1 MKRIHIK
8 YYLLV
13 LFIGTLVT
21 SCNSD
26 DDATTTTITGYQQ
39 TVIPTAIQDLYQAK
53 GTATKDTVIVYA
65 HGGPTPSLDT
75 QDAEESQ
82 FQNYYRVYVKQAQH
96 INQTIGSNEI
106 TFDQAIAEDNIST
119 EMYYEVLKHFKDEGK
134 VVIAM
139 SHSFGSFILPNVL
152 ATKPNIADKVV
163 IMAGRLDMPAI
174 VWEGFRDGNLYG
186 FPDGVTP
193 TADGDGTVSGGE
205 LSATRLQAGLGKN
218 RFTELLATK
227 DITNVIYVFGTR
239 DEAVGSLTA
248 AEEQFLTTKNATVL
262 KIDNGDHSS
271 MFQPDALDA
280 ILGEIRQ

>member
-1 MKRIHIK
+1 MKKINIK

-13 LFIGTLVT
+13 LFIGIVFT
-21 SCNSD
+21 SCSSD
-26 DDATTTTITGYQQ
+26 DDTTITALGYQQ
-39 TVIPTAIQDLYQAK
+39 TVIPTAIADLYQAR

-65 HGGPTPSLDT
+65 HGGPTPMLDT

-96 INQTIGSNEI
+96 INQTIKDNQI

-119 EMYYEVLKHFKDEGK
+119 EMYYKVLKHFKDEGK
-134 VVIAM
+134 VVIGM

-186 FPDGVTP
+186 FPDGITP
-193 TADGDGTVSGGE
+193 TADGGATQTGGD
-205 LSATRLQAGLGKN
+205 LSYTRLQAGLGKN
-218 RFTELLATK
+218 RFTELLAAK

-239 DEAVGSLTA
+239 DEAVGSLTT

-271 MFQPDALDA
+271 MFQPDALNA

>member
-1 MKRIHIK
+1 MKKISIK
-8 YYLLV
+8 QYLLV
-13 LFIGTLVT
+13 LFIGIVFT
-21 SCNSD
+21 SCSSD
-26 DDATTTTITGYQQ
+26 DDATTIITGYQQ
-39 TVIPTAIQDLYQAK
+39 TVIPTMIEDLYQAK

-96 INQTIGSNEI
+96 INQTIADNEI

-119 EMYYEVLKHFKDEGK
+119 EMYYKVLKHFKDEGK
-134 VVIAM
+134 VVIGM

-152 ATKPNIADKVV
+152 ATKPNIADKVI

-174 VWEGFRDGNLYG
+174 VWENFRDGNFYG

-193 TADGDGTVSGGE
+193 TADGGPAETGGD
-205 LSATRLQAGLGKN
+205 LSYTRLQAGLGKN

-271 MFQPDALDA
+271 MFQPDALNA